1 MAGKRIGYFYVGAI
15 VPAMKVLLAEYATAC
30 DPALAPEGAAMLDI
44 LHKSF
49 TRCGYEVVIPGTGDF
64 YDEILQLAPDCDMGL
79 VIAPDSL
86 LAKFTLPIEQ
96 YSHNLGCGSMNAA
109 LCANKVTTEKLLK
122 CHGIPVPADAP
133 GGRHVVKPVTGCD
146 SQGVRL
152 TTDAP
157 GGDEFAQEYIEGEN
171 YSVSLVMSRVVGEAC
186 LYFSGNPPL
195 VLAINRQFVT
205 PGNDGAFTY
214 SGGETP
220 VHPARGQEIIDTA
233 IKAATV
239 LGCQGY
245 CGIDVVVADK
255 VYVVDVNPRITT
267 SLVGIAACMEE
278 EIATL
283 LVEAS
288 HGSAPK
294 EVHLTG
300 KVRFDTHGKVS
311 PE

>member
-1 MAGKRIGYFYVGAI
+1 
-15 VPAMKVLLAEYATAC
+15 MKVLLAEYATAC

-233 IKAATV
+233 VKAATV

>member
-1 MAGKRIGYFYVGAI
+1 
-15 VPAMKVLLAEYATAC
+15 MKVLLAEYTASR
-30 DPALAPEGAAMLDI
+30 DPALAPEGAAMLEI
-44 LHKSF
+44 LRESF
-49 TRCGYEVVIPGTGDF
+49 GACGYEVVLPGPGDF
-64 YDEILQLAPDCDMGL
+64 YREIVRLAPECDMGL

-86 LAKFTLPIEQ
+86 LAKFTLPLEQ

-109 LCANKVTTEKLLK
+109 LCANKVTTGNILK
-122 CHGIPVPADAP
+122 SNGIPVPPDAP
-133 GGRHVVKPVTGCD
+133 GGRHVVKPVAGCD

-157 GGDEFAQEYIEGEN
+157 GKDEFAQGFIEGEN

-195 VLAINRQFVT
+195 VLAVNRQDVII
-205 PGNDGAFTY
+205 NDDGTFAY
-214 SGGETP
+214 RGGETP
-220 VHPARGQEIIDTA
+220 VHPAREQEIIDTA
-233 IKAATV
+233 TRAANV

-255 VYVVDVNPRITT
+255 VYVVDVNPRVTT

-278 EIATL
+278 EIARL

-288 HGSAPK
+288 HGTAPK

-300 KVRFDTHGKVS
+300 KVRFDRYGRVS
-311 PE
+311 PA